1 MAENYAFVA
10 DLCREIGDIP
20 KDGILSRTI
29 YSDNQIKAVLFG
41 FDQGQELSEHRA
53 STPAIIHIIK
63 GEAKINLGKDTMEI
77 RAGSWIHMDAKLSH
91 SIFAKTALVMLLLI
105 FKVKEQTE

>member
-10 DLCREIGDIP
+10 DLCKEIGEIP

-29 YSDNQIKAVLFG
+29 YSDNQVKAVLFG
-41 FDQGQELSEHRA
+41 FDQGQELSEHTA

-63 GEAKINLGKDTMEI
+63 GEAKINLGKDILETQT
-77 RAGSWIHMDAKLSH
+77 GSWIRMDPKLPH

-105 FKVKEQTE
+105 LKAKEHTE

>member
-10 DLCREIGDIP
+10 DLCKEIGDIP

-29 YSDNQIKAVLFG
+29 YSDNQVKAVLFG
-41 FDQGQELSEHRA
+41 FDQGQELSEHTA
-53 STPAIIHIIK
+53 STAAVIHIIK
-63 GEAKINLGKDTMEI
+63 GEAKIILGKETLEVQT
-77 RAGSWIHMDAKLSH
+77 GSWIHMDPKLSH

-105 FKVKEQTE
+105 FKAKEHTE

>member
-10 DLCREIGDIP
+10 DLCEEIGEIP

-29 YSDNQIKAVLFG
+29 YSDEQVKAVLFG
-41 FDQGQELSEHRA
+41 FDQGQELSEHTA
-53 STPAIIHIIK
+53 STAAIIHIIK
-63 GEAKINLGKDTMEI
+63 GDAKIILGKDTLESQ
-77 RAGSWIHMDAKLSH
+77 AGTWIHMDPKLSH

-105 FKVKEQTE
+105 LKSKEKTA

>member
-10 DLCREIGDIP
+10 DLCKEIGEIP

-29 YSDNQIKAVLFG
+29 YSDEQVKAVLFG
-41 FDQGQELSEHRA
+41 FDQGQELSEHTA
-53 STPAIIHIIK
+53 STAAIIHIIK
-63 GEAKINLGKDTMEI
+63 GDAKIILGKDTLESQ
-77 RAGSWIHMDAKLSH
+77 AGAWIHMDPKLSH

-105 FKVKEQTE
+105 LKSKEKTA

>member
-10 DLCREIGDIP
+10 DLSKEIGDIP

-29 YSDNQIKAVLFG
+29 YGDNQVKVVLFG
-41 FDQGQELSEHRA
+41 FDQGQELSEHTA

-63 GEAKINLGKDTMEI
+63 GEAKLTLGKDTLEVQT
-77 RAGSWIHMDAKLSH
+77 GSWIHMDPNLSH
-91 SIFAKTALVMLLLI
+91 SIFAKTPLMMVLLI
-105 FKVKEQTE
+105 FKVKEPTE